1 MDGKLM
7 SIPTPVIKN
16 KITPKIFMYELSI
29 DFLINEIKI
38 LNPLAFW

>member
-1 MDGKLM
+1 MGGKLM
-7 SIPTPVIKN
+7 YIPTPMMKN
-16 KITPKIFMYELSI
+16 KITPEIFMYELSI